1 LAPRELL
8 TGYML
13 EFITVCFRNIVPEH
27 LDADHR
33 DRYLSIKRQFEQ
45 DGCLSPS
52 QCNVIK
58 SYKLVNDYKIR
69 EAHLAEHQTFDKEIL
84 AYKSKRRSYIKTGK
98 Y

>member
-1 LAPRELL
+1 MAPRELL

-13 EFITVCFRNIVPEH
+13 EFMTVCFKNIVPEH

-45 DGCLSPS
+45 DGRLSPS
-52 QCNVIK
+52 QCDVIK
-58 SYKLVNDYKIR
+58 RYKLVNDYKIR

-84 AYKSKRRSYIKTGK
+84 AYKAKRRSYIKTGK

>member
-1 LAPRELL
+1 
-8 TGYML
+8 ML
-13 EFITVCFRNIVPEH
+13 EFITICFRNIVPEH

-33 DRYLSIKRQFEQ
+33 DRYLSIKHQFSLDQ
-45 DGCLSPS
+45 RLSPS
-52 QCNVIK
+52 QCEVIRR
-58 SYKLVNDYKIR
+58 YKLVNDYKIR